1 MVNWARMYDWYSDVD
16 RVPEL
21 LSLVERKD
29 DAEAWTELWH
39 RLILERDL
47 LSPAGIAALPRLARL
62 AAGST
67 EARHLASGQRARTRC
82 GRRVISGVCGV
93 CRSGA
98 VMIQRAASREGG
110 LARIGTRREVNP
122 DPRHDAPG
130 SAALIRDD
138 LLFRQTDPRG
148 EGGQS

>member
-21 LSLVERKD
+21 LSSVDRKD

-67 EARHLASGQRARTRC
+67 EARHLASGQRARIRC
-82 GRRVISGVCGV
+82 RRWVVCGV

-98 VMIQRAASREGG
+98 VRIQRAASREGG

-122 DPRHDAPG
+122 TRVTMRQAPQPS
-130 SAALIRDD
+130 SATTSYFARPIR
-138 LLFRQTDPRG
+138 
-148 EGGQS
+148 EGGGRP